1 MKKLIALSLC
11 FGCFAAVSTSSAIDL
26 KSSKVTQVV
35 NDVQIISATDQTKK
49 NASVNDIFTMP
60 DILRTGPASRAELV
74 APDET
79 VTRVGAN
86 TIFSFDP
93 ANRTIDL
100 QQGSLLFHSPHGKG
114 GGTIHTGS
122 ATASV
127 LGTTLIVTTTLGGG
141 LKVIDLEGEVEV
153 KFLNG
158 LSQSLDPGQMT
169 FILPGGNQASPII
182 IFRLDDLTKNS
193 LLVKGFNQPLSS
205 MPLILNQIE
214 KQIKLIKSGQAT
226 DTGLLVGDNAN
237 SGQVEVLDMNTIQ
250 SAFNSSA
257 VKKALGADATINQPS
272 LTGATIPSPPNHV
285 FTDQPFLLPD
295 NKFFAGLSFSGF
307 AARNI
312 FINTHAAD
320 SLTVDMSPYAK
331 ESEFDMVAANN
342 LNIEGPVTFGGF
354 SPETSI
360 YFFLVAGNQISI
372 APDSTVEADI
382 GNFGLT
388 APGALTLDGVSLQNI
403 VGNISIT
410 SGSDV
415 TVENASFIRAFANLS
430 IKAGG
435 NLAMSGSTVS
445 ADSTSLTSSGGT
457 LSLDSSTLN
466 VNSSAIL
473 SASQSMTVNNSTIN
487 ADPNSGG
494 VAINSSSGS
503 VTVTG
508 TSIQAHYLSLN
519 SGDGILLDAGG
530 QTLTATGDGATAN
543 LTAVNTITVNN
554 ADFSSW
560 GVVNMAANTINI
572 VNVIFGTTGIYNFGT
587 PTGLFAINP
596 TVALS
601 GGLNIYN
608 SYIGSVPISNTSQV
622 NASSGP
628 GTTAGLYS
636 YAIGG
641 HGN

>member
-1 MKKLIALSLC
+1 MKKLIVLSLC

-26 KSSKVTQVV
+26 KQSKITQVV

-49 NASVNDIFTMP
+49 NAAVNDIFTMP

-74 APDET
+74 AADET

-169 FILPGGNQASPII
+169 FILPGGNQFAPII

-205 MPLILNQIE
+205 MPLILDQVE

-226 DTGLLVGDNAN
+226 DTGLLVGDSAN
-237 SGQVEVLDMNTIQ
+237 SSQVEVLDMNTIE

-257 VKKALGADATINQPS
+257 VNLALGTDATINQPS
-272 LTGATIPSPPNHV
+272 LTSSTIPTPPNHV
-285 FTDQPFLLPD
+285 FITQPFLLPG
-295 NKFFAGLSFSGF
+295 NNFFAGLSFSGF
-307 AARNI
+307 AARNV
-312 FINTHAAD
+312 FINTPAAD
-320 SLTVDMSPYAK
+320 SLTVDMSPYAG

-342 LNIEGPVTFGGF
+342 LNIDGSVNFSGF
-354 SPETSI
+354 SPQTSI

-372 APDSTVEADI
+372 APGSTVEADL
-382 GNFGLT
+382 GNFGLI
-388 APGALTLDGVSLQNI
+388 APGSLTFDGVSLLNNA
-403 VGNISIT
+403 GNVAVT

-415 TVENASFIRAFANLS
+415 TMENDSYIQARGNVNL
-430 IKAGG
+430 KTTG
-435 NLAMSGSTVS
+435 NIAMTGSTINSDS
-445 ADSTSLTSSGGT
+445 ATLTSSGGT
-457 LSLDSSTLN
+457 LSLDSSSLN
-466 VNSSAIL
+466 AGSFAIL
-473 SASQSMTVNNSTIN
+473 SGSKSITVNNSTIN
-487 ADPNSGG
+487 TDPGSGG
-494 VAINSSSGS
+494 VALNSSSGS

-519 SGDGILLDAGG
+519 SGDGILLDASG
-530 QTLTATGDGATAN
+530 QTLAATGDGSTAN

-554 ADFSSW
+554 ADFSSFAQL
-560 GVVNMAANTINI
+560 NLQANTVTLVNDSLAPITNVGTLTGN
-572 VNVIFGTTGIYNFGT
+572 VNVNGSAEYGWFNIINCSWENT
-587 PTGLFAINP
+587 PITSA
-596 TVALS
+596 
-601 GGLNIYN
+601 
-608 SYIGSVPISNTSQV
+608 SQV
-622 NASSGP
+622 TLSSGP
-628 GTTAGLYS
+628 GRTPGIYS
-636 YAIGG
+636 YAIGS
-641 HGN
+641 HAN